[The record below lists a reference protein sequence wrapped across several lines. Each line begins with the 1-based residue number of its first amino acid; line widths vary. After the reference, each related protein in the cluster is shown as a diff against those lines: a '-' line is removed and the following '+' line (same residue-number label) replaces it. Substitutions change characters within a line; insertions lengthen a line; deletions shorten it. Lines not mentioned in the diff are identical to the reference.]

1 MAGRALTGE
10 QLAAYTRGQIRTAE
24 TLLAQHRAAGDMC
37 SCGRAVPCPHAES
50 LAGSLEHY
58 RVQLALLER
67 TQPLPVVLPAEAP
80 RPAAAGR
87 RRTLFARKRRKPRH
101 GAV

>member
-1 MAGRALTGE
+1 MAGRALTAE
-10 QLAAYTRGQIRTAE
+10 QFAEFAREQIRIAE

-37 SCGRAVPCPHAES
+37 RCGRVVPCPHAES